1 MFNEDEDW
9 SDGQDAQTLSKTVLK
24 DTQET
29 NNNTN
34 TKVKQN
40 THYLPARNKI
50 GAKMFVTGK

>member
-34 TKVKQN
+34 TKVK
-40 THYLPARNKI
+40 
-50 GAKMFVTGK
+50 